1 MCYSQFMM
9 CGLGEHTSI
18 PRRTKYMSQEKDTPN
33 NSEQDKPEQGKQY
46 RLTGGNGVP
55 SIANGNS
62 WAESEVKND

>member
-1 MCYSQFMM
+1 MM

-18 PRRTKYMSQEKDTPN
+18 LRRTKYMSQEKDTPN

-46 RLTGGNGVP
+46 RLIGGKDTP

>member
-18 PRRTKYMSQEKDTPN
+18 PRRTKYMSQEKDKP
-33 NSEQDKPEQGKQY
+33 EQDKPEQGKQY
-46 RLTGGNGVP
+46 RLTGGKDTP